1 MRIGL
6 HDAEQ
11 EYMRHKTFPN
21 YALMKISAYHKANG
35 DSVEWWSPM
44 CQYDRVYSSK
54 VFDFTPEN
62 LYLPPDTIRGG
73 TGYDDIPLNQQLP
86 PEIDAAFPDYS
97 IYPECDYAI
106 GYLTRGCPNHC
117 PWCPVYLPACHGGR
131 GERGLP
137 GGAAETP
144 KGYQHIRTAGAER
157 AERNHTKRASKG
169 IRPAV
174 YLRAVIPERKL
185 GRILGAAQGTEVAHM
200 TNEERFKEIYQTQIT
215 RTGAPELLAWLES
228 TDFFAAPASTR
239 FHGAY
244 PGGLVDHSLNVYFA
258 LIDGPYVRDYSME
271 TRAICAL
278 LHDLCKVDFYHQR
291 ADGSYTVKD
300 HFPFGHGEKSVFLI
314 QRFMKLAEPEALAIR
329 WHMGAYDDAARGGS
343 YSLSAA
349 MERTPLVLALHTADM
364 MATEAEKA
372 REQG

>member
-1 MRIGL
+1 
-6 HDAEQ
+6 
-11 EYMRHKTFPN
+11 
-21 YALMKISAYHKANG
+21 
-35 DSVEWWSPM
+35 
-44 CQYDRVYSSK
+44 
-54 VFDFTPEN
+54 
-62 LYLPPDTIRGG
+62 
-73 TGYDDIPLNQQLP
+73 
-86 PEIDAAFPDYS
+86 
-97 IYPECDYAI
+97 
-106 GYLTRGCPNHC
+106 
-117 PWCPVYLPACHGGR
+117 
-131 GERGLP
+131 
-137 GGAAETP
+137 
-144 KGYQHIRTAGAER
+144 
-157 AERNHTKRASKG
+157 
-169 IRPAV
+169 
-174 YLRAVIPERKL
+174 
-185 GRILGAAQGTEVAHM
+185 M

-228 TDFFAAPASTR
+228 TDFFTAPASTR

-271 TRAICAL
+271 TREICAL